1 MTGLNHY
8 ELIYGGAAALLGAM
22 IAYLFGDWYPLLGIL
37 ITFVVIDYISGLLAA
52 AYLGKL
58 SSIVGFHGIA
68 KKGMIF
74 FIVAVAHLSDQ
85 IIGLDHIVMS
95 ATIYFYLANE
105 LISIVENAGEIGLP
119 VPDRIKSMIEILK
132 ERDGQ
137 NDHPKDH

>member
-1 MTGLNHY
+1 MNHY
-8 ELIYGGAAALLGAM
+8 ELIYGGTAALLGAL
-22 IAYLFGDWYPLLGIL
+22 ITYLFGNWNPLLGIL
-37 ITFVVIDYISGLLAA
+37 ITFVVIDYISGLTAA

-58 SSIVGFHGIA
+58 SSTVGFQGIA

-119 VPDRIKSMIEILK
+119 VPDRIKSMIEVLK
-132 ERDGQ
+132 ERGGQ